1 MIKCERLQI
10 HSAVNRKWLFA
21 SGWYKQL
28 TTNHQQ
34 QLREQRKCYRVILYK
49 RQGNKD
55 MSVNSESSSVKRPL
69 AAKIARWLSP
79 LPGSKVR
86 SPELLLII
94 SAVIVGGIT
103 GLAAVF
109 FIWLLK
115 QMGTLTIWASD
126 QAGVVGMLLYM
137 GLAGLIVGFMI
148 NRWAR
153 EAKGHGVPEVMEAI
167 ALRGGRIRGVVAAV
181 KVTASAITI
190 GAGGSAGRE
199 GPIVQVGSALGSVMA
214 QKLKFSEER
223 IRTLVACGAAA
234 GIAATFN
241 APIAGAIFALEVILG
256 RFTVRYFGAVVL
268 SAVSAAVVGQYFQGS
283 HPALQIPAYPLHS
296 FGEIPIYILLG
307 VLASLVAVL
316 FIRALY
322 KTEEIFDN
330 WAIPL
335 MFKTAIGMMLT
346 GAVALF
352 FADRAVLGPG
362 LELIEEIIVEDVSLT
377 LPMMGALLLLKL
389 VATSFTLGSG
399 NSGGVFAPALFMG
412 AILGGMVG
420 RAAHTFWPG
429 IAVNPGAYA
438 IVGMAAVFAGAARA
452 PITAVLIVFEMSNDY
467 RLILPLMLATVLATL
482 LAEAMFTE
490 SIYTLKLK
498 LKGITLNRGRDEDIL
513 SSVRVADVMR
523 MEHIT
528 VSVNDP
534 LPRLVEVLAR
544 THYHGLPV
552 LDENGNLAGIVT
564 VSDLDRVREG
574 SVDMTTLTVGDV
586 CTPREKLLTAYPD
599 ETIGDVL
606 QRMSRRGLGQM
617 PVVPFGEQNKL
628 LGMISR
634 ETIVRAYN
642 VALVERAEVQHRT
655 KRLQL
660 DNVDGTE
667 FVVIELGP
675 EDTAVGKTIQELA
688 PNLPHECV
696 LVSIRRD
703 GRLLIPH
710 GDTLLQPGDEITAFI
725 DSDDEAALNSCLHG
739 RKVPASE

>member
-1 MIKCERLQI
+1 
-10 HSAVNRKWLFA
+10 
-21 SGWYKQL
+21 
-28 TTNHQQ
+28 
-34 QLREQRKCYRVILYK
+34 
-49 RQGNKD
+49 
-55 MSVNSESSSVKRPL
+55 MSVNSESSSVKRP
-69 AAKIARWLSP
+69 AAAGTARWFTP
-79 LPGSKVR
+79 LLGSKVR
-86 SPELLLII
+86 SPELLLIV
-94 SAVIVGGIT
+94 SAVVVGSIT

-109 FIWLLK
+109 FIWLLR
-115 QMGTLTIWASD
+115 QMGLLTAWVQA
-126 QAGVVGMLLYM
+126 QAGVAGMLLFM
-137 GLAGLIVGFMI
+137 GLAGLVVGFMI
-148 NRWAR
+148 DRWAR

-167 ALRGGRIRGVVAAV
+167 ALRGGRIRGIVAAV
-181 KVTASAITI
+181 KVAASTITI

-199 GPIVQVGSALGSVMA
+199 GPIVQVGSALGSVLA

-223 IRTLVACGAAA
+223 VRTLVACGAAA

-268 SAVSAAVVGQYFQGS
+268 SAVSAAVIGQYFRGS
-283 HPALQIPAYPLHS
+283 RAALQIPAYPLVHL
-296 FGEIPIYILLG
+296 GEIPIYILLG

-316 FIRALY
+316 FIRTLY
-322 KTEEIFDN
+322 KMEELFDN

-335 MFKTAIGMMLT
+335 MFKTAIGMVLT
-346 GAVALF
+346 GIVALF
-352 FADRAVLGPG
+352 FVDQAVLGPG
-362 LELIEEIIVEDVSLT
+362 LELIEEIIAENISLP
-377 LPMMGALLLLKL
+377 LYLMGALLLLKL

-420 RAAHTFWPG
+420 AVAHSLWPEV
-429 IAVNPGAYA
+429 AVNPGAYA
-438 IVGMAAVFAGAARA
+438 IVGMAAVFAGSARA

-467 RLILPLMLATVLATL
+467 RLILPLMLATVLSTL

-523 MEHIT
+523 TEHIT
-528 VSVNDP
+528 VKANDP
-534 LPRLVEVLAR
+534 LPRLIEVLAR

-552 LDENGNLAGIVT
+552 LDENGRLAGIVT
-564 VSDLDRVREG
+564 VSDLDEVRQG
-574 SVDMTTLTVGDV
+574 SAEMSRLLVKDV
-586 CTPREKLLTAYPD
+586 CTPREKLLVAYPD

-606 QRMSRRGLGQM
+606 RRMGRRGLGQM
-617 PVVPFGEQNKL
+617 PVVDFADQDRL

-642 VALVERAEVQHRT
+642 AALVERAEVQHRT

-667 FVVIELGP
+667 FVQIKLGP
-675 EDTAVGKTIQELA
+675 EDAAVGKTIQELA
-688 PNLPHECV
+688 PGLPHDCV

-710 GDTLLQPGDEITAFI
+710 GDTRLQPGDEITAFI
-725 DSDDEAALNSCLHG
+725 DDDDKVDLDACLRGRVEAALEQG
-739 RKVPASE
+739 

>member
-1 MIKCERLQI
+1 
-10 HSAVNRKWLFA
+10 
-21 SGWYKQL
+21 
-28 TTNHQQ
+28 
-34 QLREQRKCYRVILYK
+34 
-49 RQGNKD
+49 
-55 MSVNSESSSVKRPL
+55 MSVNSEPSSAKRPL
-69 AAKIARWLSP
+69 AAKIVRWLSP

-86 SPELLLII
+86 SPELMLII
-94 SAVIVGGIT
+94 SAVIVGAFT

-115 QMGTLTIWASD
+115 QMGIVTLWVQD
-126 QAGVVGMLLYM
+126 QTGPVGMLLYM
-137 GLAGLIVGFMI
+137 GVAGLIVGFMI
-148 NRWAR
+148 DRWAR

-167 ALRGGRIRGVVAAV
+167 ALHGGRIRGVVAAV
-181 KVTASAITI
+181 KVAASTITI

-223 IRTLVACGAAA
+223 VRTLVACGAAA

-241 APIAGAIFALEVILG
+241 APIAGAIFALEVVLG
-256 RFTVRYFGAVVL
+256 RFTERYFGAVVL
-268 SAVSAAVVGQYFQGS
+268 SAVSAAVVGQYFRGS
-283 HPALQIPAYPLHS
+283 RAALQIPAYPLHS
-296 FGEIPIYILLG
+296 FGEIPIYIVLG
-307 VLASLVAVL
+307 VLASFVAVL
-316 FIRALY
+316 FIRTLY
-322 KTEEIFDN
+322 KMEEIFDN

-352 FADRAVLGPG
+352 FVDRAVLGPG
-362 LELIEEIIVEDVSLT
+362 LELIEEIITEDVSLT

-420 RAAHTFWPG
+420 TVANTLWPS
-429 IAVNPGAYA
+429 IAVDPGAYA
-438 IVGMAAVFAGAARA
+438 IVGMAAVFAGSARA
-452 PITAVLIVFEMSNDY
+452 PITAILIVFEMSNDY

-498 LKGITLNRGRDEDIL
+498 LKGITLNRGRDEDVM
-513 SSVRVADVMR
+513 SSVRVADVMLK
-523 MEHIT
+523 
-528 VSVNDP
+528 DP
-534 LPRLVEVLAR
+534 LAVKANDSLPKLMETLSGS
-544 THYHGLPV
+544 HYHGLPV
-552 LDENGNLAGIVT
+552 LDDSGDLYGIVT
-564 VSDLDRVREG
+564 VSDLDDVRVKG
-574 SVDMTTLTVGDV
+574 VDIDTLKVGDI
-586 CTPREKLLTAYPD
+586 CTKRESLLTAYPD

-617 PVVPFGEQNKL
+617 PVITPDRPNRLAGL
-628 LGMISR
+628 ISR

-667 FVVIELGP
+667 FVVIDLGP

-710 GDTLLQPGDEITAFI
+710 GDTLLQSGDEITAFI
-725 DSDDEAALNSCLHG
+725 DDDDLKALGACLHG
-739 RKVPASE
+739 REDSTPEQG

>member
-1 MIKCERLQI
+1 
-10 HSAVNRKWLFA
+10 
-21 SGWYKQL
+21 
-28 TTNHQQ
+28 
-34 QLREQRKCYRVILYK
+34 
-49 RQGNKD
+49 

-79 LPGSKVR
+79 LSGSKVR
-86 SPELLLII
+86 SPELMLIV
-94 SAVIVGGIT
+94 SAVIVGAFT

-115 QMGTLTIWASD
+115 QMGMVTLWVQD

-137 GLAGLIVGFMI
+137 GVAGLIVGFMI
-148 NRWAR
+148 DRWAR

-167 ALRGGRIRGVVAAV
+167 ALQGGRIRGVVAAV
-181 KVTASAITI
+181 KVAASTITI

-223 IRTLVACGAAA
+223 VRTLVACGAAA

-241 APIAGAIFALEVILG
+241 APIAGAIFALEVVLG

-268 SAVSAAVVGQYFQGS
+268 SAVSAAVVGQYFRGS
-283 HPALQIPAYPLHS
+283 RAALQIPAYPLNS
-296 FGEIPIYILLG
+296 FGEIPIYIVLG
-307 VLASLVAVL
+307 VLASFVAVL
-316 FIRALY
+316 FIRTLY

-335 MFKTAIGMMLT
+335 MFKTAIGLMLT

-352 FADRAVLGPG
+352 FVNGAVLGPG
-362 LELIEEIIVEDVSLT
+362 LELIEEIIAEDISLT

-420 RAAHTFWPG
+420 TVANTLWPT
-429 IAVNPGAYA
+429 IAVDPGAYA
-438 IVGMAAVFAGAARA
+438 IVGMAAVFAGSARA
-452 PITAVLIVFEMSNDY
+452 PITAILIVFEMSNDY

-498 LKGITLNRGRDEDIL
+498 LKGITLNRGRDEDVM
-513 SSVRVADVMR
+513 SSVRVADVMLEHPLTVNANDSLPKL
-523 MEHIT
+523 ME
-528 VSVNDP
+528 S
-534 LPRLVEVLAR
+534 LSGS
-544 THYHGLPV
+544 HYHGLPV
-552 LDENGNLAGIVT
+552 LDDSGDLYGIVT
-564 VSDLDRVREG
+564 VSDLDDVRVKG
-574 SVDMTTLTVGDV
+574 IDIDTLKVGDI
-586 CTPREKLLTAYPD
+586 CTKRESLLTAYPD

-617 PVVPFGEQNKL
+617 PVITPDRPNRLAGL
-628 LGMISR
+628 ISR

-660 DNVDGTE
+660 DNVDGTD
-667 FVVIELGP
+667 FVQIKLGP

-725 DSDDEAALNSCLHG
+725 DDDDEAALNTCLHG
-739 RKVPASE
+739 RKDAETEQG